1 MQITCPNCS
10 TSYRIA
16 DQAVGAKGRQVRC
29 ARCAHSWRVESQPTP
44 AAEAKT
50 ETEEAAFRA
59 ELGKT
64 KTTIEP
70 AVAPPIVPAAEPPS
84 PASEAPAAEPM
95 SASANGATDTPASD
109 EHVAIPAP
117 APEPAS
123 QAAEEP
129 APVAL
134 ADIPIPVENA
144 PPLVPAP
151 GEGAGTAGPPQIENE
166 REDIE
171 TVAARR
177 ARAEA
182 RRRRRLRIPKQLA
195 IAAMLVA
202 CTALVGLRKEVVR
215 HVPQLA
221 SLYARIGLPVNLRGL
236 DFTEVKI
243 GSEIHDGVP
252 VMVIEGSIVNR
263 VSMPVDVPR
272 LRFSLRS
279 ASGAEL
285 YAWTAQPGQ
294 PVLEPGQSLPFRS
307 RLASPPAEAHDVQ
320 VRFFTRRDTIAG
332 LR

>member
-16 DQAVGAKGRQVRC
+16 DEAIGPKGRQVRC
-29 ARCAHSWRVESQPTP
+29 ARCAHSWRLAPQPV
-44 AAEAKT
+44 AADDGRAKT
-50 ETEEAAFRA
+50 DEAAFRA
-59 ELGKT
+59 ELGGV
-64 KTTIEP
+64 E
-70 AVAPPIVPAAEPPS
+70 AAAEPIAAPS
-84 PASEAPAAEPM
+84 VVPDAQPPASASEEPDAVPNSE
-95 SASANGATDTPASD
+95 SAQQATDTPAPD
-109 EHVAIPAP
+109 EPVTI
-117 APEPAS
+117 PEPAP
-123 QAAEEP
+123 QEAEDL

-151 GEGAGTAGPPQIENE
+151 GDGAEPAAPPQLENE

-177 ARAEA
+177 ARSAA
-182 RRRRRLRIPKQLA
+182 KRRNRFRIPKQLA
-195 IAAMLVA
+195 IAVMLVA
-202 CTALVGLRKEVVR
+202 CTALIGFRKEVVR

-236 DFTEVKI
+236 DFADVRI

-252 VMVIEGSIVNR
+252 VMVVEGTIVNR

-279 ASGAEL
+279 VTGAEL

-307 RLASPPAEAHDVQ
+307 RLASPPAETHDVQ

>member
-1 MQITCPNCS
+1 VPNS
-10 TSYRIA
+10 
-16 DQAVGAKGRQVRC
+16 
-29 ARCAHSWRVESQPTP
+29 ESAQQ
-44 AAEAKT
+44 
-50 ETEEAAFRA
+50 
-59 ELGKT
+59 
-64 KTTIEP
+64 
-70 AVAPPIVPAAEPPS
+70 
-84 PASEAPAAEPM
+84 
-95 SASANGATDTPASD
+95 ATDTPAPD
-109 EHVAIPAP
+109 EPVTI
-117 APEPAS
+117 PEPAP
-123 QAAEEP
+123 QEAEDL

-151 GEGAGTAGPPQIENE
+151 GDGAEPAAPPQLENE

-177 ARAEA
+177 ARSAA
-182 RRRRRLRIPKQLA
+182 KRRNRFRIPKQLA
-195 IAAMLVA
+195 IAVMLVA
-202 CTALVGLRKEVVR
+202 CTALIGFRKEVVR

-236 DFTEVKI
+236 DFADVKI

-252 VMVIEGSIVNR
+252 VMVVEGTIVNR
-263 VSMPVDVPR
+263 VSM
-272 LRFSLRS
+272 RS
-279 ASGAEL
+279 VTGAEL

-307 RLASPPAEAHDVQ
+307 RLASPPAETHDVQ

>member
-10 TSYRIA
+10 KSYRIA
-16 DQAVGAKGRQVRC
+16 DEAVGPNGRQVRC
-29 ARCAHSWRVESQPTP
+29 ARCAHSWRLAPQAVP
-44 AAEAKT
+44 ADEAAAKT
-50 ETEEAAFRA
+50 DVAAFRA
-59 ELGKT
+59 ELGGAEP
-64 KTTIEP
+64 IAAPSVVPDAQPPSSASEEP
-70 AVAPPIVPAAEPPS
+70 AAGPASVPAQQ
-84 PASEAPAAEPM
+84 
-95 SASANGATDTPASD
+95 ATDTPAPD
-109 EHVAIPAP
+109 EPVAIPEP

-123 QAAEEP
+123 QEAEES

-151 GEGAGTAGPPQIENE
+151 GDGAEPAAPLQLENE

-177 ARAEA
+177 ARSAA
-182 RRRRRLRIPKQLA
+182 KRRNRFRIPKQLA

-202 CTALVGLRKEVVR
+202 CTALIGFRKEVVR

-236 DFTEVKI
+236 DFTDVKI

-252 VMVIEGSIVNR
+252 VMVIDGAIVNR
-263 VSMPVDVPR
+263 VPMPVDVPR

-279 ASGAEL
+279 ATGAEL

-294 PVLEPGQSLPFRS
+294 PVLEPGQSLLFRS